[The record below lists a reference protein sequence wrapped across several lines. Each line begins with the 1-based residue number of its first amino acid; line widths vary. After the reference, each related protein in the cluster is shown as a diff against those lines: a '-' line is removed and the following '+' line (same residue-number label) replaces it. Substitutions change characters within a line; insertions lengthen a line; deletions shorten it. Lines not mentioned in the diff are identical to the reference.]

1 MTNNTTDWRLKQII
15 ENIIAVADERLQEES
30 SPYVNGELTGYAESL
45 TIIQEQLSADERKQ
59 YGLDF
64 DIDKK
69 YM

>member
-1 MTNNTTDWRLKQII
+1 MVHNTDWRLKQII
-15 ENIIAVADERLQEES
+15 ESIISVADERLQEDS
-30 SPYVNGELTGYAESL
+30 SPHVNGELIGYAESL
-45 TIIQEQLSADERKQ
+45 TIIQEQLSDDERKL